1 MGIIVRQL
9 TDIDY
14 HKASNTLNYE
24 DADAAFIEALVD
36 IKKMYSIWNDND
48 LVGVAQL
55 KEGKKAF
62 VYVFIDKPY
71 RCNGFGDM
79 ALILCEQILRDAG
92 ADTIM
97 TNYRIDHDASRSF
110 AKKHG
115 YIRSFSSTYMKY
127 NGDKFDIPFLSI
139 REYNDEDYKSA
150 HEMYARAFHEMRSRV
165 GCFPDSVIE
174 QPNEYMRRHWDSTK
188 NERFVYVQD
197 NEIIGYAHVVR
208 NEIGSISIKS
218 EFQGQGIGRMVMKFI
233 CNKIFEEGYKEV
245 SLYCVVGNWAKLLY
259 DSLGFI
265 EIYTSEYALLS
276 VC

>member
-9 TDIDY
+9 TDIEYD
-14 HKASNTLNYE
+14 KASNTMNFE

-36 IKKMYSIWNDND
+36 MKKMHSIWNDNN

-62 VYVFIDKPY
+62 VYVFIDIPY
-71 RCNGFGDM
+71 RCNGFGDI

-92 ADTIM
+92 ADTIT
-97 TNYRIDHDASRSF
+97 TNYRIDHDTFRSF

-127 NGDKFDIPFLSI
+127 NGDKYDIPFLSI
-139 REYNDEDYKSA
+139 REYSDEDYESA
-150 HEMYARAFHEMRSRV
+150 HEMYARAFHEMRTRV
-165 GCFPDSVIE
+165 GGFPDSVIE
-174 QPNEYMRRHWDSTK
+174 QPNEFMRRHWDLTK

-197 NEIIGYAHVVR
+197 NEIIGYAHVER
-208 NEIGSISIKS
+208 NEIGSISINSK
-218 EFQGQGIGRMVMKFI
+218 FQGQGIGRMFMKFI
-233 CNKIFEEGYKEV
+233 CNKIFEEGYKEI

-265 EIYTSEYALLS
+265 EIYTSEYALKS
-276 VC
+276 VH